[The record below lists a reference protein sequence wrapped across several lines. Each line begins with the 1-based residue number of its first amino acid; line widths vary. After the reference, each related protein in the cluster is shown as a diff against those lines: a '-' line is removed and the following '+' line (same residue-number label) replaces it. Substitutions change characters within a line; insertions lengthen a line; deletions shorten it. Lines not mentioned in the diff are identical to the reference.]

1 MADAMHR
8 HDHSHSAGDNLRF
21 AFLLN
26 AFFTGIEIFG
36 GLWTNSVAI
45 LSDAVHDGG
54 DCLSLG
60 AAWYL
65 QRLSDREPDR
75 TFNYGYRRLS
85 SLGALLT
92 SIVLIIGL
100 GFVAWE
106 AVERLRDPREVRAGG
121 VIALAVAGV
130 LFNGAAVVRLRGGR
144 SLNERAASWHL
155 LEDVLGWIAVL
166 IGGVVM
172 SIWDA
177 PIVDPL
183 LSLAIAVLILR
194 NVLQNLKRVGLVFL
208 QASPTGFDAAR
219 FDEQVLGIPGVRATH
234 HTHTWTLDGERH
246 VLSTHVVLEA
256 GSTRETTVDVKR
268 RIHLLLR
275 DQHFEHITIETEIE
289 GEQCSLDQ
297 KFQAAHFD

>member
-1 MADAMHR
+1 MHR
-8 HDHSHSAGDNLRF
+8 HDHTNAAGDNLRF

-26 AFFTGIEIFG
+26 AFFTAIEIAG

-60 AAWYL
+60 VAWYL
-65 QRLSDREPDR
+65 QRLSDRQPDE

-92 SIVLIIGL
+92 SVVLIAGL
-100 GFVAWE
+100 SFVVWE
-106 AVERLRDPREVRAGG
+106 AVDRLRDPQEVRAGG
-121 VIALAVAGV
+121 VIGIAIIGV
-130 LFNGAAVVRLRGGR
+130 LFNGAAAFRLRGGT
-144 SLNERAASWHL
+144 SLNERVASWHL
-155 LEDVLGWIAVL
+155 IEDVLGWIAVL
-166 IGGVVM
+166 IGGAIM
-172 SIWDA
+172 SIWDV

-183 LSLAIAVLILR
+183 LSLLIAAVILR
-194 NVLQNLKRVGLVFL
+194 NVLKNLKRVGLVFL
-208 QASPTGFDAAR
+208 QASPAGFDHAR
-219 FDEQVLGIPGVRATH
+219 FDDDLCQLPGVKSTH
-234 HTHTWTLDGERH
+234 HTHTWMLDGERH

-256 GSTRETTVDVKR
+256 GSTRETAVDVKR

-289 GEQCSLDQ
+289 GEQCSLD
-297 KFQAAHFD
+297 HG

>member
-1 MADAMHR
+1 MHR
-8 HDHSHSAGDNLRF
+8 HDHSSTAGDNLRF

-26 AFFTGIEIFG
+26 ALFTAVEIVG

-65 QRLSDREPDR
+65 QRLSERDPDE
-75 TFNYGYRRLS
+75 TFSYGYRRLS

-92 SIVLIIGL
+92 SVVLIAGL
-100 GFVAWE
+100 SFVVWE

-121 VIALAVAGV
+121 VIGIALVGI
-130 LFNGAAVVRLRGGR
+130 LFNGAAVFRLRGGT
-144 SLNERAASWHL
+144 SLSERVASWHL

-166 IGGVVM
+166 IGGGVM

-183 LSLAIAVLILR
+183 LALLIAAVILW
-194 NVLQNLKRVGLVFL
+194 NVLKNLKRVGLVFL
-208 QASPTGFDAAR
+208 QASPAGFDPAR
-219 FDEQVLGIPGVRATH
+219 FDDDVRKFPGVKATH
-234 HTHTWTLDGERH
+234 HTHTWTLDGQRH
-246 VLSTHVVLEA
+246 VLSTHVVLAA
-256 GSTRETTVDVKR
+256 GSPRETVVDVKR
-268 RIHLLLR
+268 RIYSLLR

-289 GEQCSLDQ
+289 GEQCSLDDPIC
-297 KFQAAHFD
+297 AVHAD

>member
-1 MADAMHR
+1 
-8 HDHSHSAGDNLRF
+8 LRF